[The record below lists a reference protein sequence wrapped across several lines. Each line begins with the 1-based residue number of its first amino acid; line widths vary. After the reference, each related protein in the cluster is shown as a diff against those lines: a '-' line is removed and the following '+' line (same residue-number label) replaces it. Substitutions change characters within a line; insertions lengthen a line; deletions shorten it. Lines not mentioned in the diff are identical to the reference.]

1 MWSATRQEWGSAH
14 SPCDAEL
21 ADGVELDGW
30 LADTAKYPFPF
41 PFFFPSFFHFRF
53 FYFFRFFSPTIM
65 EHRCNSVLHV
75 NKLNPCL
82 RLGLALLAGRGGA
95 LVFDG

>member
-1 MWSATRQEWGSAH
+1 MEASRIKIGYRYVCMDDLQKLGRWM
-14 SPCDAEL
+14 
-21 ADGVELDGW
+21 
-30 LADTAKYPFPF
+30 LADTAKYPSL
-41 PFFFPSFFHFRF
+41 PFFSFFSSIFASF
-53 FYFFRFFSPTIM
+53 TSFASFSPTIM

>member
-1 MWSATRQEWGSAH
+1 MGSAH

-21 ADGVELDGW
+21 ADGVEW
-30 LADTAKYPFPF
+30 MLADTAKYPFPSF
-41 PFFFPSFFHFRF
+41 FSLPFLLFFHFR
-53 FYFFRFFSPTIM
+53 FFRFFSPTIM

>member
-1 MWSATRQEWGSAH
+1 MYVWMICSNWA
-14 SPCDAEL
+14 
-21 ADGVELDGW
+21 DGW
-30 LADTAKYPFPF
+30 LADTGKIPFPF
-41 PFFFPSFFHFRF
+41 PSFLPSFLPSFASFTSF
-53 FYFFRFFSPTIM
+53 ASFSPTIM
-65 EHRCNSVLHV
+65 GHRCNSVLHV